1 MLGVKIALLCKSCNK
16 TSKITKK
23 LRTVQQNKQLLL
35 WCLQVLAG
43 QKFILFLLESAI
55 NNEKFEVWVVTLS
68 TQILSITRQTPSC
81 LMLGKPG

>member
-23 LRTVQQNKQLLL
+23 LTTVPQNKQLLL

-55 NNEKFEVWVVTLS
+55 NNEKFEV
-68 TQILSITRQTPSC
+68 
-81 LMLGKPG
+81 